1 MSQCHGWV
9 ATKRVFFSVKRGVL
23 RASLCAS
30 RDLRGPNQEL
40 FLYFTHFQFF
50 SFWRYPLPRHFPFS
64 SNHKKD
70 TKTSK
75 KPPPLKISLFLL
87 EKIWKNWRKITKI
100 ERKLRILWRKNR
112 ENEIII
118 TTGDYPSIISRGKN
132 ESGLNG
138 RLRTW
143 SGRRFLKNA
152 ELKIVNLTPN

>member
-1 MSQCHGWV
+1 MSSHQ
-9 ATKRVFFSVKRGVL
+9 KS
-23 RASLCAS
+23 
-30 RDLRGPNQEL
+30 L
-40 FLYFTHFQFF
+40 FLWRGGCWERLSVRLEICVGRIKSSFYILLIFNF
-50 SFWRYPLPRHFPFS
+50 SHFWRYPLPRHFPFS